1 MNNKGFTLVELLAT
15 VLILSIITGIATISY
30 TSYLKKTKSKAEE
43 IFKENVSNY
52 IDAFI
57 SANTSKLTDE
67 ELVGNNAYSQKY
79 NNHSI
84 TFQDIINDN
93 IIIPSNLKNSANKK
107 ECSKDTSIKVYRDN
121 NFVYCYVVDLDCLD
135 SSDKRLTNCS
145 SYIKNKIGG

>member
-67 ELVGNNAYSQKY
+67 ELVGNNVYSQKY

-93 IIIPSNLKNSANKK
+93 IIIPPYPVRKYFNIKIYLIHFKILILVS
-107 ECSKDTSIKVYRDN
+107 SIKSII
-121 NFVYCYVVDLDCLD
+121 
-135 SSDKRLTNCS
+135 SSKLVIS
-145 SYIKNKIGG
+145 LFK